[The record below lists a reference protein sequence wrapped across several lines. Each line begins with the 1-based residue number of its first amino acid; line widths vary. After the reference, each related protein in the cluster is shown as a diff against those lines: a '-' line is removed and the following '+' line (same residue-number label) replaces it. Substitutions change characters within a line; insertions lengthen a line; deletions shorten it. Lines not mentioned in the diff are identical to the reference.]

1 VGIKYEPVVFFI
13 GVTMQ
18 KTRFLKVTPS
28 AVVPR
33 EATFEDRKYLVVPVV
48 ALVEGVI
55 QAMNA
60 STPEFVAA
68 EEYSKFPASWNN
80 RPVVVDH
87 PVVDGEPVS
96 ANTPAVLTSHRI
108 GMIFNSSLKKGKLCM
123 EAWIDIERAEKLE
136 PEMLKRLQEG
146 DPIEISV
153 GLFCETDESTG
164 EFGGKKF
171 AGAWK
176 DLVPDHLALLSKG
189 STGACSREMGCGV
202 RAAIGNGNNQ
212 YTQVNGK
219 KGSAS
224 VSPTSDKEYRVVHTD
239 GTKTTTTV
247 HSSHSEAVAHA
258 RRVTKAMSENEIKGN
273 LFSRILSSLT
283 RAAQPAGEMSST
295 DLTSKLYKALKEI
308 EPNVN
313 YVEVFLPVT
322 NPTRVVYSCY
332 FPSGTYGVESSM
344 GYQYVLFERAF
355 TLGENGVVTLGEN
368 RVEVEPTL
376 SYEPVLMA
384 EEPVVA
390 EAGDMKDAVG
400 KRNSAADQKKIQA
413 MHDHA
418 LALGAKCATPKMAG
432 AAEGT
437 PCGCHK
443 QKALSEE
450 KDMSKEAI
458 VKALETAS
466 PDQIKAMTEAFEG
479 TNPAVKA
486 AAEATAQAAADV
498 KAANEKAAADVKA
511 AQDKAAADVKAAQE
525 DPEYVAFKA
534 AADDEEDRDHQD
546 PHRHGPLQDDP
557 GSAEGDVAG
566 RNSTTW

>member
-1 VGIKYEPVVFFI
+1 
-13 GVTMQ
+13 MQ

-33 EATFEDRKYLVVPVV
+33 EALFEDRKYLVVPVV

-60 STPEFVAA
+60 ETPEFVAA
-68 EEYSKFPASWNN
+68 EEFSKFPASWNN

-87 PVVDGEPVS
+87 PVVNGDPVS
-96 ANTPAVLTSHRI
+96 ANTQDVLTAHRV
-108 GMIFNSSLKKGKLCM
+108 GMIFNSTLKKGKLCM
-123 EAWIDIERAEKLE
+123 EAWIDIERCEKLE

-153 GLFCETDESTG
+153 GLFCETEDTTG
-164 EFGGKKF
+164 VYGNKKF

-202 RAAIGNGNNQ
+202 RAAKGVTVEKKSTGIGG
-212 YTQVNGK
+212 
-219 KGSAS
+219 
-224 VSPTSDKEYRVVHTD
+224 
-239 GTKTTTTV
+239 
-247 HSSHSEAVAHA
+247 
-258 RRVTKAMSENEIKGN
+258 
-273 LFSRILSSLT
+273 LLSRFMQT
-283 RAAQPAGEMSST
+283 MRAAQPAGEMSST
-295 DLTSKLYKALKEI
+295 DLSSKLYKALKEV

-313 YVEVFLPVT
+313 YVETYLPVT

-332 FPSGTYGVESSM
+332 FPSGAYGVESSM

-355 TLGENGVVTLGEN
+355 TLSDTGIVTLGDN
-368 RVEVEPTL
+368 RVEVEPVL
-376 SYEPVLMA
+376 SYEAVLMA

-390 EAGDMKDAVG
+390 EAGVDMKDAIG

-437 PCGCHK
+437 PCGCRK

-466 PDQIKAMTEAFEG
+466 PEQVKAMTEAFEG

-486 AAEATAQAAADV
+486 AAEATAKAEADV
-498 KAANEKAAADVKA
+498 KAANDKAAADVKA

-534 AADDEEDRDHQD
+534 AQDAKRTATIKTLKDTGRCKLTDEQ
-546 PHRHGPLQDDP
+546 LKAMSQ
-557 GSAEGDVAG
+557 AELDNLVTLAGTPKVATDFSGQIARAAGDGEQVAAPPAPDMAAAIKAN
-566 RNSTTW
+566 RAAKK